1 MELIDK
7 LKWRYAAKAMN
18 GEKKVSQEKL
28 DTILE
33 AAILA
38 PTSSGLQPLR
48 LW

>member
-7 LKWRYAAKAMN
+7 LKWRYAAKQWMVK
-18 GEKKVSQEKL
+18 GSQEKL

-38 PTSSGLQPLR
+38 PHQVVYNLLR

>member
-18 GEKKVSQEKL
+18 GEKVSQEKL

-33 AAILA
+33 AAI
-38 PTSSGLQPLR
+38 SSTYI
-48 LW
+48 

>member
-7 LKWRYAAKAMN
+7 LKWRYASKAMN
-18 GEKKVSQEKL
+18 GEKISQEKL

-38 PTSSGLQPLR
+38 PHLVVYNLLR